1 MPRNYSALADGVA
14 AEVYDITP
22 PFVAIPDMSVLEEGR
37 RHPPELPPAMFGNA
51 WPELVKLAADKG
63 APVDYVA
70 LSWLTV
76 SAALIGSKRRCVP
89 YPGSTWKEPSILWL
103 GLVGDPSHNKSP
115 ALDPFVDVLRLLE
128 DEKTDDHLDAINV
141 WRADTERAKVEKVNW
156 QDLVKAASK
165 DSLPTPALPDHAIEP
180 DEPRRRRHFVQDATP
195 ESLGEILEGNPQGVL
210 MVRDELAGW
219 FSGFDRYNPGGR
231 SQWPESF
238 GGRQFTVDRKGAAK
252 PVRIPYN
259 GVNVIGGIQPGKL
272 SDCLLKVTDDGL
284 AARFL
289 FIWPNRPPFSRPTAT
304 ADLRGIESAL
314 RRLDTLDWT
323 VRDDGKPGAVL
334 VPLDPDAADVFDSCC
349 RLYGDQEQEVGG
361 LLKSFIGK
369 LRGLTLRLALASELA
384 RWSWEGGSEPKSISR
399 STLEAA
405 ADFVADYAIPM
416 AERVYGDA
424 ALPPVERNAATLAR
438 HIKRHKLVSINT
450 RNLQRKDRL
459 PGLAE
464 SADIDP
470 AIEALVDAG
479 WLRAEPRRT
488 GATTGRPSRD
498 YSVNPAVWRA

>member
-1 MPRNYSALADGVA
+1 MTVA
-14 AEVYDITP
+14 SISEAFERAET
-22 PFVAIPDMSVLEEGR
+22 FNGFGIPDMSVLEEGR
-37 RHPPELPPAMFGNA
+37 RHPPALPPAMFGNA

-89 YPGSTWKEPSILWL
+89 YPDSTWKEPSILWL

-128 DEKTDDHLDAINV
+128 DEKTDDHLDALNV

-156 QDLVKAASK
+156 QDLVKAATK

-195 ESLGEILEGNPQGVL
+195 ESLGEILE
-210 MVRDELAGW
+210 
-219 FSGFDRYNPGGR
+219 
-231 SQWPESF
+231 
-238 GGRQFTVDRKGAAK
+238 
-252 PVRIPYN
+252 
-259 GVNVIGGIQPGKL
+259 
-272 SDCLLKVTDDGL
+272 
-284 AARFL
+284 
-289 FIWPNRPPFSRPTAT
+289 
-304 ADLRGIESAL
+304 
-314 RRLDTLDWT
+314 
-323 VRDDGKPGAVL
+323 GKPGAVL

-438 HIKRHKLVSINT
+438 HIKRHKLASINT

-479 WLRAEPRRT
+479 WLRAEPRRS